1 MFKIYQVCKGKD
13 EGFAHALDLPVLH
26 TFYDGV
32 QSTINKQKRFG
43 SEIIRC
49 GGFLDSGAFSF
60 GKKIQSEQEKRV
72 ILDNYINFLNSDYNN
87 YEINAQMDTTTYNA
101 TGFEYVSDA
110 ANKTFENYQYMLE
123 NVKYPERLCIVY
135 HIKEEPIEYLKR
147 LISYSSN
154 GKRAGTVGIAM
165 AYRDTIENKIRVLQ
179 PVFEMILDSPFANNG
194 IHCLGLTIPQLLVKY
209 PFTSSDSTSVLMAA
223 AYGQIFY
230 WIPEKNHYIRL
241 FVGRLAKSVKK
252 KSHLQMPT
260 KQYNEFLA
268 YVEDYGFSIE
278 ELENDRDAKVK
289 FNYAVMKRWCEQY
302 KCEYKH
308 IITKKLF

>member
-26 TFYDGV
+26 TFYDGY

-43 SEIIRC
+43 SEIKRC

-60 GKKIQSEQEKRV
+60 GKIVQNEQEKKTV
-72 ILDNYINFLNSDYNN
+72 LDSYINFLNSDYNN
-87 YEINAQMDTTTYNA
+87 YEINAQMDATTYGAFTFEDVNNNA
-101 TGFEYVSDA
+101 
-110 ANKTFENYQYMLE
+110 NMTFENYKYMLE

-135 HIKEEPIEYLKR
+135 HIKEESIEYLRR
-147 LISYSSN
+147 LVSYKSN
-154 GKRAGTVGIAM
+154 GKTAGAIGIAM
-165 AYRDTIENKIRVLQ
+165 AYRDTIENKIRILQ
-179 PVFEMILDSPFANNG
+179 PVFELLLNSSFADKK

-223 AYGQIFY
+223 AYGQVFY
-230 WIPEKNHYIRL
+230 WLPEKKHYVRL

-252 KSHLQMPT
+252 KSHLQMPK

-268 YVEDYGFSIE
+268 YVKDYGFSIE
-278 ELENDRDAKVK
+278 ELEEDRDAKVK
-289 FNYAVMKRWCEQY
+289 FNYTVMKRWCEQY

-308 IITKKLF
+308 ITTKKLF